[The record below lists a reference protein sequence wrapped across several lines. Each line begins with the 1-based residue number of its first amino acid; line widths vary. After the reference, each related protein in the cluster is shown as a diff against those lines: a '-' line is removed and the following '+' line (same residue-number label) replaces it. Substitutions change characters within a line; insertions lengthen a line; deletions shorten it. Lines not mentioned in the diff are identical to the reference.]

1 MRRIGSPGRTLS
13 DSDEVAELGST
24 VRPSRVVV
32 VGATSLNAAF
42 VLSVQLLGLVALRPA
57 DFGFFSLQYLFFA
70 LASSVCLSVVCEP
83 WLRTDL
89 HENHRSSWREYS
101 SILFYLSLAAG
112 IVTAIVSVTIPEL
125 RIVAATGAIAV
136 AAGTYRSGARYHQ
149 VRMNRWSQVLRSDIT
164 GLVVTIVLWLVLR
177 AVGERGLAGLSIAWA
192 AGTFASCLLS
202 SWPAIQHLRSIGA
215 WITTHRR
222 QIAPLLRD
230 STLMDLGAI
239 GTPFAVAPLM
249 GIANFGVYR
258 AVSNV
263 AAPVRL
269 VLNPLRPTL
278 AGAPLATLQVP
289 RRVWASVGISVA
301 FGLAAYGAL
310 RGIGAL
316 NIHLG
321 SLSAVVSYAAPTA
334 LFVTANFLGHYYYI
348 IARAHIRGGPM
359 FVGRIVQTVLAIG
372 LPLAGVALLGLP
384 GAIWS
389 YAIATCASSL
399 TWFIL
404 VTRLSRAPRETAG

>member
-1 MRRIGSPGRTLS
+1 LT
-13 DSDEVAELGST
+13 DSDEGTETGSAVRASRFVA
-24 VRPSRVVV
+24 
-32 VGATSLNAAF
+32 VGATGINAAF
-42 VLSVQLLGLVALRPA
+42 VLSVQILGLVALRPA
-57 DFGFFSLQYLFFA
+57 DYGFFSLQYLFFA
-70 LASSVCLSVVCEP
+70 LATSVCLSVVCEP

-89 HENHRSSWREYS
+89 HEKHLSSWREYS
-101 SILFYLSLAAG
+101 SMLLYLSAAAG
-112 IVTAIVSVTIPEL
+112 IVTAVVSVAIPEL
-125 RIVAATGAIAV
+125 RVVAVIGAV
-136 AAGTYRSGARYHQ
+136 AVMAGTYRSGARYHQ
-149 VRMNRWSQVLRSDIT
+149 VRRSLWKRVLRADIA
-164 GLVVTIVLWLVLR
+164 GLVVTIGVWLGLR
-177 AVGERGLAGLSIAWA
+177 AAGERGLMGLSIAWA

-202 SWPAIQHLRSIGA
+202 PWPALQGIRSIGS
-215 WITTHRR
+215 WVKTHRR

-278 AGAPLATLQVP
+278 AGAPLATLQVA
-289 RRVWASVGISVA
+289 RRVWASVGVSIA
-301 FGLAAYGAL
+301 FGAAAYAALRIVGAL
-310 RGIGAL
+310 H
-316 NIHLG
+316 IHLG
-321 SLSAVVSYAAPTA
+321 SLSAVVTYAAPTA

-359 FVGRIVQTVLAIG
+359 FFGRIVQTALAIV
-372 LPLAGVALLGLP
+372 LPLAGVAVLGLP

-404 VTRLSRAPRETAG
+404 VTKLSRAPQELTAPIVR

>member
-1 MRRIGSPGRTLS
+1 MSS
-13 DSDEVAELGST
+13 DSNDELAD
-24 VRPSRVVV
+24 PSPERASRYTI
-32 VGATSLNAAF
+32 VGATAINAVF
-42 VLSVQLLGLVALRPA
+42 VLSVQLLGLVALAPVE
-57 DFGFFSLQYLFFA
+57 FGFFSIQYLFFA

-89 HENHRSSWREYS
+89 HEKHRSSWRDYS
-101 SILFYLSLAAG
+101 SALFYLSLLAG
-112 IVTAIVSVTIPEL
+112 IVTAIVSIAIVDL
-125 RIVAATGAIAV
+125 RVVAATGAVAVIA
-136 AAGTYRSGARYHQ
+136 ATYRSGARYHE
-149 VRMNRWSQVLRSDIT
+149 VRMGRWRRVLRADT
-164 GLVVTIVLWLVLR
+164 AGLVVTVAVWAVLYGL
-177 AVGERGLAGLSIAWA
+177 GERGLLGLSLAWA
-192 AGTFASCLLS
+192 VGALVSAVLS
-202 SWPAIQHLRSIGA
+202 PLPFPQRPLSIRTWVA
-215 WITTHRR
+215 THKR

-278 AGAPLATLQVP
+278 AGAPLTTHRHAK
-289 RRVWASVGISVA
+289 RVWASAVVSVA

-310 RGIGAL
+310 LVIGSTGL
-316 NIHLG
+316 NLG
-321 SLSAVVSYAAPTA
+321 SLSAVVTYAAPTA

-348 IARAHIRGGPM
+348 IARTHMRGGPLL
-359 FVGRIVQTVLAIG
+359 VGRVVQTVLAIVF
-372 LPLAGVALLGLP
+372 PLAGAAFFGLSV
-384 GAIWS
+384 AIWA
-389 YAIATCASSL
+389 YAIATLTSGL

-404 VTRLSRAPRETAG
+404 VARPARR